1 MVAAFTP
8 FAILWLLRRVGG
20 AAAAAAAAEGL
31 PSLISHFL
39 SEHEHGVPVAVQ
51 LHFPKG
57 AVQGVQFVQPLP

>member
-20 AAAAAAAAEGL
+20 AAAAAAEGL
-31 PSLISHFL
+31 HSLISHFL